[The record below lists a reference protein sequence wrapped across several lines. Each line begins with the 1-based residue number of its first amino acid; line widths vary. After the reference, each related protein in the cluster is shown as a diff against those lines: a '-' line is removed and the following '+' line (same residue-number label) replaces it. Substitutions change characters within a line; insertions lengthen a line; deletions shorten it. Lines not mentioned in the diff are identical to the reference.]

1 MCNGKTS
8 AFQAD
13 DAGSIPAARSN
24 FIDPLKELVFAL
36 HSISLNRPGSHVL
49 WVVIAPY
56 KVTIEQPEWIL
67 PFASYTHTAKFAA
80 AFRPQSG
87 V

>member
-24 FIDPLKELVFAL
+24 FLDQQKELVFAP
-36 HSISLNRPGSHVL
+36 HSISLNRSGSHALRVI
-49 WVVIAPY
+49 IAPY
-56 KVTIEQPEWIL
+56 KVIIEQPEWTHPL
-67 PFASYTHTAKFAA
+67 ALYTHMGKFAA